1 MHTQLALPYN
11 PLPES
16 GDIVWAM
23 FPNVET
29 LGIPGPKP
37 RPALVLF
44 ISDED
49 HAIQVAYGTS
59 QRTDRLYRGEFV
71 LDPHDQGFSL
81 SGLSVRTK
89 FDLSRVVTLPF
100 NSDWFAPDPGII
112 AQSPLPKMGTLHAS
126 YMIAV
131 NDAWNQLH

>member
-1 MHTQLALPYN
+1 MRPHPVQTLN
-11 PLPES
+11 PLPEA
-16 GDIVWAM
+16 GDIVWAK

-29 LGIPGPKP
+29 LGTPGPKP

-71 LDPHDQGFSL
+71 LDPNDQGFST
-81 SGLSVRTK
+81 SGLCVRTK
-89 FDLSRVVTLPF
+89 FDLKRLVTLPF
-100 NSDWFAPDPGII
+100 DSDWFAPAPGIVS
-112 AQSPLPKMGTLHAS
+112 QSPLPKMGALHAS

-131 NDAWNQLH
+131 NEAWEQLQ